1 MCDNLQEEDVQSSMS
16 HQQLSKLAAELG
28 VTDHAR
34 LDRVI
39 DRLRSG
45 ADIGCTGI
53 FRSPSQSDNS
63 KDSYR
68 NGRQVTDAI
77 AAWIHK
83 KFVYG
88 PVAEDDL
95 PATAKVNCILT
106 REKPDGT
113 VRIILNLS
121 SPEGLSVN
129 EGINIDDF
137 PATMSSTEAWL
148 RVLNKAGKGCWI
160 SKTDWADAYKHVA
173 VKKSDQDLQWFEWG
187 GRYFKELMLI
197 FGSASSAGI
206 FDDAA
211 KIVLDLVCRLARFPV
226 SMTCQHLDDICAAS
240 ADKRMLDDFNAA
252 FQSVA
257 AQVGVR
263 LAPQDAQDKAFGP
276 QKSGTIFGVHYNTE
290 EWTWSIP
297 DKKLASIL
305 LAIHDALSKPCL
317 SDKEV
322 RSLMGKL
329 INIKPL
335 IPIGKFHADH
345 LMAALAD
352 AQKSRSV
359 TLSGLCKRQLSLWA
373 LLLKSCNARLTIP
386 DTLSTLPAWSANVF
400 TDAAGGTLE
409 AVGRG
414 VGGVL
419 GQHWFYYPWSKKI
432 NAGYHRVL
440 GKKMS
445 RKLAALEFIGPLIA
459 LSCAAKIL
467 YKRPA
472 IFWVDNAGAV
482 GAWKKGYS
490 AACPICTTVAKA
502 ISFVAAAIGAQVQI
516 LKIRRCSDVGPTLA
530 DHLSK
535 AKFVEFRRCALE
547 QGWPLDCAPLT
558 IPTPLLQW
566 LVAPV
571 PDDDLGGRIVS
582 ALAANGLEVL
592 GHHGL

>member
-1 MCDNLQEEDVQSSMS
+1 LSDLQEEDVQSSMS
-16 HQQLSKLAAELG
+16 HQQLSKLADELG
-28 VTDHAR
+28 VSDRPR
-34 LDRVI
+34 LERVLE
-39 DRLRSG
+39 RLMNG
-45 ADIGCTGI
+45 ADIGCTGV
-53 FRSPSQSDNS
+53 FRAPSQCDNS
-63 KDSYR
+63 KDSYK

-77 AAWIHK
+77 ASWIHK

-88 PVAEDDL
+88 PVSEEDL

-129 EGINIDDF
+129 EGINNDDF
-137 PATMSSTEAWL
+137 PATMSSTDAWL

-173 VKKSDQDLQWFEWG
+173 VKKRDQDLQWFEWC

-211 KIVLDLVCRLARFPV
+211 KVILDLVCRLAQFPV

-240 ADKRMLDDFNAA
+240 ADKKQLEDFNAA
-252 FQSVA
+252 FRSVA
-257 AQVGVR
+257 DQVGVR
-263 LAPQDAQDKAFGP
+263 LAPLDAQDKAFGP
-276 QKSGTIFGVHYNTE
+276 QKSGTVFGIHYNTE
-290 EWTWSIP
+290 DWTWSIP
-297 DKKLASIL
+297 EKKLAGIL
-305 LAIHDALSKPCL
+305 LSIDSALTKACL

-335 IPIGKFHADH
+335 IPTGKFHVDH
-345 LMAALAD
+345 LMSALAE
-352 AQKSRSV
+352 AQNCKSIK
-359 TLSGLCKRQLSLWA
+359 LSFSCKRQLSLWA
-373 LLLKSCNARLTIP
+373 LLLKSCNMRLSIP
-386 DTLSTLPAWSANVF
+386 NVVTTMPPWSVEVF

-419 GQHWFYYPWSKKI
+419 GRQWFYYPWSKKI
-432 NAGYHRVL
+432 NAGFHKVL
-440 GKKMS
+440 GKKMG

-459 LSCAAKIL
+459 LSCAARRL
-467 YKRPA
+467 CRRPVV
-472 IFWVDNAGAV
+472 FWVDNAGAV

-502 ISFVAAAIGAQVQI
+502 ISFVAAAIGAPVEI
-516 LKIRRCSDVGPTLA
+516 LKVRRCSDVGPTLA

-535 AKFVEFRRCALE
+535 AKFVEFRRYALA
-547 QGWPLDCAPLT
+547 QGWQLDTAPLR
-558 IPTPLLQW
+558 IPAALLHWLAAPL
-566 LVAPV
+566 
-571 PDDDLGGRIVS
+571 PDEGLGSRIVS
-582 ALAANGLEVL
+582 DLAASGLEVL
-592 GHHGL
+592 GY